1 MTIMVTNLVS
11 KCFFVGIKRSE
22 VIRTYVV
29 MNLCASWYPVLIGSS
44 AFATSAAAAT
54 LPACVCAGEPE
65 VPLLFFGCFFDFWGV
80 VTAAEEE
87 AHEEEEE
94 DKEEPSDD
102 DFLATLGND
111 NDNGGGGGAARAA
124 DADSNSDADAEA
136 DLDRD

>member
-29 MNLCASWYPVLIGSS
+29 MNLCASWYPVLVGSS

-80 VTAAEEE
+80 VTAAE

-102 DFLATLGND
+102 NFLATLGND
-111 NDNGGGGGAARAA
+111 NDNGGGGGGAARAA